1 MGGGYN
7 RQFCAKWSD
16 VLGRFVKASVLL
28 KYERSGS
35 VCWARKNGI
44 LLLGGYKQLSS
55 QGRFKDDANK
65 SKFLEINQLFLHC

>member
-1 MGGGYN
+1 MGWGYN
-7 RQFCAKWSD
+7 WKFCGKWSD
-16 VLGRFVKASVLL
+16 VLGRFVKANVLL